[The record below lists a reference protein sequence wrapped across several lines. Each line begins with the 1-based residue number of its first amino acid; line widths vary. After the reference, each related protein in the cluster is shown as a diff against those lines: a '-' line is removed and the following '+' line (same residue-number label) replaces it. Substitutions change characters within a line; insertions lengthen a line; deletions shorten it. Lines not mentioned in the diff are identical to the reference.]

1 MTATLLLEIGTEELP
16 PKALP
21 RLSDAF
27 ADGVEAALRGAGFTF
42 AEVTAYATPRRLALS
57 IANLAE
63 RQPDRVETRRGPAVN
78 AAFDAAGN
86 PTKAALGFARSCG
99 VEVTEL
105 TRLATA
111 DGEWLAYE
119 AHRTGRSITVLIG
132 EFANTALAALPIPKR
147 MRWGTGDIEFVRP
160 VHWVV
165 AIYGT
170 ELIDCEILGIA
181 SGRTTRGHRFHHG
194 GEIVLGH
201 ADEYAARLLAE
212 GHVMASF
219 AARRARVAELVTG
232 YGSAGGGSA
241 VMDEDLLD
249 EVTALVEWPVVLGG
263 SFDATFL
270 TLPEEALIAS
280 MQGHQKYFPVR
291 GADGRLCNRFIAIS
305 NIDSADPSVVIA
317 GNERVIRPR
326 LADADFFYR
335 TDRTQPLDSRLD
347 ALSGMLF
354 EKRLG
359 SLRDKTERVERLA
372 LRLAP
377 SCRAEPGN
385 VGRAARLARCDL
397 VSAMVG
403 EFPELQGTIGR
414 YYALADGEATDV
426 ATAIGEFYRPR
437 FAGDDI
443 PASPTGRCI
452 ALADKLDTLVGIFG
466 IGLAPTGDKDPYA
479 LRRAALGVLR
489 ILIEGDIE
497 LDLRSSIEVARAIY
511 GDLALAADTAAQVY
525 AFMRERLRGY
535 YLERNIASDVCA
547 AVFAND
553 PGSPREVAR
562 RIAAVAEFRE
572 LDQAGALAA
581 ANKRIGNIL
590 KKLDVP
596 VTGVWDR
603 ALLSEDAEQALAAAL
618 EHIGGELER
627 SFEQREYAAYL
638 TALAG
643 LRAPVD
649 RFFEE
654 VMVMCEDDAQRHNRL
669 ALLAHLQSLLKRIA
683 DISYL
688 HEA

>member
-1 MTATLLLEIGTEELP
+1 MSATLLLEIGTEELP

-27 ADGVEAALRGAGFTF
+27 VNGIESALQSAGFAF
-42 AEVTAYATPRRLALS
+42 GDVTAYATPRRLALS

-63 RQPDRVETRRGPAVN
+63 RQPDRVETRRGPAVT
-78 AAFDAAGN
+78 AAFDSAGN

-99 VEVTEL
+99 VDISEL
-105 TRLATA
+105 SRLATA
-111 DGEWLAYE
+111 DGEWLAYD
-119 AHRTGRSITVLIG
+119 AHRAGRAITALIG
-132 EFANTALAALPIPKR
+132 DFTNQALAALPIPKR
-147 MRWGTGDIEFVRP
+147 MRWGDGDVEFVRP

-165 AIYGT
+165 ALYGADV
-170 ELIDCEILGIA
+170 IDCEVLGVA
-181 SGRTTRGHRFHHG
+181 SGRVTRGHRFHHG
-194 GEIVLGH
+194 GEFALGH

-212 GHVMASF
+212 GHVLASF
-219 AARRARVAELVTG
+219 TARRARIVELVAA
-232 YGSAGGGSA
+232 YGTAEGGSA
-241 VMDEDLLD
+241 VMDTELLD
-249 EVTALVEWPVVLGG
+249 EVTALVEWPIVLGG
-263 SFDATFL
+263 SFDSAFL
-270 TLPEEALIAS
+270 ALPEEALIAS

-291 GADGRLCNRFIAIS
+291 DADGRLCNRFITVA
-305 NIDSADPSVVIA
+305 NIDSADPAVVIA

-335 TDRTQPLDSRLD
+335 TDRAQPLDSRLG
-347 ALSGMLF
+347 ALGDMLF

-372 LRLAP
+372 ARLAA
-377 SCRAEPGN
+377 SCHAEPGH
-385 VGRAARLARCDL
+385 VSRAARLARCDL

-414 YYALADGEATDV
+414 YYALADGEEAAV

-443 PASPTGRCI
+443 PASPAGRCI

-489 ILIEGDIE
+489 ILIEGGIE
-497 LDLRSSIEVARAIY
+497 LDLKATIDIARAIY
-511 GDLALAADTAAQVY
+511 GDLPLAADSVAQLY

-535 YLERNIASDVCA
+535 YLERGVAPDVCA
-547 AVFAND
+547 AVLAND
-553 PGSPREVAR
+553 PGSPLEIAR
-562 RIAAVAEFRE
+562 RIAAIAGFRE
-572 LDQAGALAA
+572 LEPARALAA

-590 KKLDVP
+590 KKLETSVAG
-596 VTGVWDR
+596 TWNR
-603 ALLSEDAEQALAAAL
+603 ALCSEAAEQALAAAL
-618 EHIGGELER
+618 DQIGGELER
-627 SFEQREYAAYL
+627 SFEQREYDAYL
-638 TALAG
+638 TTLAS

-649 RFFEE
+649 RFFDE
-654 VMVMCEDDAQRHNRL
+654 VMVMCDDDAQRNNRL
-669 ALLAHLQSLLKRIA
+669 ALLAHLQGLLKRIA